1 MFNRKREIK
10 EMRDKH
16 ELKDERLLLELN
28 GETVT
33 LNEYTFNYLHEYA
46 AANLFNML
54 GIKHKEAKQFQNV
67 WMLLVASMHTVM
79 FSKEVSNNFLEDI
92 KEYLEEKKGEYD
104 A

>member
-1 MFNRKREIK
+1 MK
-10 EMRDKH
+10 ERH
-16 ELKDERLLLELN
+16 EFKDERLLLELN
-28 GETVT
+28 DETVT

-46 AANLFNML
+46 AAELFNML

-67 WMLLVASMHTVM
+67 WMLFVAAMHTVM
-79 FSKEVSNNFLEDI
+79 FSKKVSSNFLEDI

>member
-1 MFNRKREIK
+1 MK
-10 EMRDKH
+10 ERH

-46 AANLFNML
+46 AAELFNML
-54 GIKHKEAKQFQNV
+54 GMKHKESKQFQNV
-67 WMLLVASMHTVM
+67 WMLFVASMHSVM
-79 FSKEVSNNFLEDI
+79 FSDKVSNQFLEEV